1 MGLSWFITGKSGFQ
15 NLLTSMGLYG
25 IFNLALPVE
34 KPWVFLDSCNTNA
47 TEVKT
52 LSGVAVILRGPEI
65 IA

>member
-1 MGLSWFITGKSGFQ
+1 
-15 NLLTSMGLYG
+15 MGLYG